1 MGLLIGLTPF
11 VGFFLVMRSAGPLAG
26 LCAALAISLALCWR
40 MWRRGE
46 AIKILEAGSLV
57 LFFGLTSYTLVIH
70 PVWSVATVRL
80 SVDGGLLVIIL
91 LSLAI
96 RHPFTLQ
103 YARENVPRELW
114 GKASFRTTNYLITG
128 AWAAAFMVL
137 VAADAAAE
145 YVTDIPLWID
155 VTASVAAFIA
165 ALSFTVW
172 YPAMVQRRALS
183 SRPNDAPGR

>member
-1 MGLLIGLTPF
+1 MGILIGLSPF
-11 VGFFLVMRSAGPLAG
+11 VGFFLVMRIAGPLPG
-26 LCAALAISLALCWR
+26 LCTALAISLALCWH
-40 MWRRGE
+40 MWRRSE
-46 AIKILEAGSLV
+46 AIKILEVGSLV

-80 SVDGGLLVIIL
+80 SVDSGLLVIVL

-128 AWAAAFMVL
+128 AWAGAFMVL

-145 YVTDIPLWID
+145 YVTDIPIWID
-155 VTASVAAFIA
+155 ITASIVAFIA
-165 ALSFTVW
+165 ALLFTIW
-172 YPAMVQRRALS
+172 YPTVVQRRIVS
-183 SRPNDAPGR
+183 PRPNDAPSS